1 MSSWIVRLRSH
12 DGGGILEKASYGTP
26 DAAMSAYRALLARED
41 LDGQP
46 VAAVFKPP
54 AGMVQG
60 GNVST
65 FYSRFDRPLGSGRIA
80 PDDPRLDPHA
90 TADEA
95 HRVADTPSPEQAL
108 PVDWEADERPFAE
121 VCKAWAKATGS
132 RDEAPTGSGSPAKLL
147 TAGATAGAPRRR
159 RCPAPDDA
167 DRQDP
172 VTSALARACPGPGRP
187 EDAPCMEAA

>member
-132 RDEAPTGSGSPAKLL
+132 RDEAAHWLRVSRKTFDGWCDGRGASQEKMARRLMTL
-147 TAGATAGAPRRR
+147 T
-159 RCPAPDDA
+159 
-167 DRQDP
+167 DRIP
-172 VTSALARACPGPGRP
+172 
-187 EDAPCMEAA
+187 